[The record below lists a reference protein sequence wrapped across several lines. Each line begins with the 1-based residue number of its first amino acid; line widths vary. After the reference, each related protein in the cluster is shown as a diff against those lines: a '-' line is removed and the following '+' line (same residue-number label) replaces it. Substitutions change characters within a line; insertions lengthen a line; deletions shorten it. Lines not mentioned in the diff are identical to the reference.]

1 MTKFIYIF
9 SFILIFTTLSIC
21 CKDNTFIKEKKV
33 DFFWGDKK
41 ISDKKYFESLTSS
54 KGYSILKNQNFLYE
68 KNCSN
73 IQNTQL
79 SKSKSLSI
87 ILSKSVANEKDYKFV
102 LYTLVNKEKID
113 SIQFYRKVN
122 DVRYKSDLY
131 TCLSYLDLK
140 NKKIWQV
147 SYFSSKKSFDIISYS
162 TSKINENGTIT
173 KFDSI
178 PYLDE
183 ALETELNNNKVYY

>member
-1 MTKFIYIF
+1 MV
-9 SFILIFTTLSIC
+9 LSR
-21 CKDNTFIKEKKV
+21 
-33 DFFWGDKK
+33 
-41 ISDKKYFESLTSS
+41 
-54 KGYSILKNQNFLYE
+54 
-68 KNCSN
+68 
-73 IQNTQL
+73 
-79 SKSKSLSI
+79 
-87 ILSKSVANEKDYKFV
+87 SVANEKDYKFV

-122 DVRYKSDLY
+122 NVRYKSDRY

-140 NKKIWQV
+140 NKKIWQIT
-147 SYFSSKKSFDIISYS
+147 YFSSNKSFDIISYS
-162 TSKINENGTIT
+162 TSKINKNGTIT